1 MYLQNHLQ
9 QLGLGHL
16 ELRETPDGIT
26 PYWHSK
32 ILVNKEFKV
41 VDYTYSKDYPLEK
54 IYTECSDVLARRLG
68 YHQVVRWESI

>member
-1 MYLQNHLQ
+1 MYLQDHLQ
-9 QLGLGHL
+9 QMGIGHL

-41 VDYTYSKDYPLEK
+41 VDHTYSKDYPLEK
-54 IYTECSDVLARRLG
+54 IYAECSSVLSARLG
-68 YHQVVRWESI
+68 YRQALRWEPV

>member
-1 MYLQNHLQ
+1 MYLQDYLQ
-9 QLGLGHL
+9 QMDIGHL
-16 ELRETPDGIT
+16 ELRKTPNGIA

-41 VDYTYSKDYPLEK
+41 VEHTYSKDYPLNK
-54 IYTECSDVLARRLG
+54 IYEECSDVLAKRLG

>member
-1 MYLQNHLQ
+1 MYLQDHLQ
-9 QLGLGHL
+9 QMGIGHL
-16 ELRETPDGIT
+16 ELRETSDGIT

-41 VDYTYSKDYPLEK
+41 VSYTYSKDYPLEK
-54 IYTECSDVLARRLG
+54 LYAECSSVLAERLG

>member
-1 MYLQNHLQ
+1 MYLQDHLQ
-9 QLGLGHL
+9 QLALGHL

-32 ILVNKEFKV
+32 ILVNREFKV
-41 VDYTYSKDYPLEK
+41 VEHTYSKDYPLEK

>member
-1 MYLQNHLQ
+1 MYLQDHLQ
-9 QLGLGHL
+9 KMEIGHL
-16 ELRETPDGIT
+16 ELRETSDGIT

-41 VDYTYSKDYPLEK
+41 VEHTYSKDYPLEK

>member
-1 MYLQNHLQ
+1 MYLQDHLQ
-9 QLGLGHL
+9 QMGIGHL

-41 VDYTYSKDYPLEK
+41 VDHTYSKDYHLTK
-54 IYTECSDVLARRLG
+54 IYT
-68 YHQVVRWESI
+68 